1 MHIHENEIGP
11 SPKVYTDLIS
21 DDIEFLGKLN
31 TLSFKPVPTEF
42 LYACLLRETFNV
54 TSHVAEAFQFIR

>member
-31 TLSFKPVPTEF
+31 ASSIQLVPTEF
-42 LYACLLRETFNV
+42 LYGCLLRETFNV
-54 TSHVAEAFQFIR
+54 SSHVAGAFQCIR

>member
-1 MHIHENEIGP
+1 MEMHQNEIGP

-31 TLSFKPVPTEF
+31 ASSFKPVPTEF
-42 LYACLLRETFNV
+42 PYGCLLCETFNV
-54 TSHVAEAFQFIR
+54 SSHVAEAFQFIR